1 MFTRWKSSGPAE
13 TGGASTAAVGLGNR
27 SQRRQRLADAGSR
40 SSSSQRKLEQ
50 QTGLARLPSRVG
62 NRNCARRGKT
72 CRAWNQAPR
81 ASREMRQSQR
91 KPGYS
96 TMAGIVGLSN
106 LGLSRQEGGWVGDW
120 IIEPSAV
127 RILHRGGG
135 YPSVRHLQW
144 WFLCCLFRSA
154 AFSRFQSRW
163 RGIPLYASF
172 LRVATDRGPG
182 LHCAPI
188 SRAECRRR
196 EAIQVGPHR
205 ASSSP
210 VGPLLHSTQQYRH
223 GRSARVVRNSKGGL
237 RE

>member
-1 MFTRWKSSGPAE
+1 MPVPVAPAPSG
-13 TGGASTAAVGLGNR
+13 
-27 SQRRQRLADAGSR
+27 
-40 SSSSQRKLEQ
+40 KLEQ
-50 QTGLARLPSRVG
+50 RTGLARLPSRVG

-72 CRAWNQAPR
+72 CRAGNQVPR
-81 ASREMRQSQR
+81 PSREMRQSQR
-91 KPGYS
+91 KPGDS
-96 TMAGIVGLSN
+96 TRAGIVGLSN
-106 LGLSRQEGGWVGDW
+106 LGHSRQQGGWVGDW

-135 YPSVRHLQW
+135 YPHVRHLHTGGG
-144 WFLCCLFRSA
+144 FCVACFDRLRSPG
-154 AFSRFQSRW
+154 FNQSRR